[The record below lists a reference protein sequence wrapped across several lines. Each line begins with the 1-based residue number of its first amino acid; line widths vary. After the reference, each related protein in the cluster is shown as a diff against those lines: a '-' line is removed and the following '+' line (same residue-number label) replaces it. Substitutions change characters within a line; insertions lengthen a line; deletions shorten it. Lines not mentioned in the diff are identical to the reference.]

1 MEIENLTRKDK
12 KEDLYEIVDRCVA
25 DCAAHDVDGDP
36 GVCRRTP
43 VHEG

>member
-12 KEDLYEIVDRCVA
+12 KEDLYEKVDRCVA

-36 GVCRRTP
+36 RRLP
-43 VHEG
+43 QNPSS